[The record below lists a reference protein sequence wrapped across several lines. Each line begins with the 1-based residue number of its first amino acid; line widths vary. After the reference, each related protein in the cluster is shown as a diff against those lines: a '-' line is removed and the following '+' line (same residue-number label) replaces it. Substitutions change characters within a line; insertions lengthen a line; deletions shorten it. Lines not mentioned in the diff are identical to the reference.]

1 LEDSPVTSDKPAI
14 IGNDPEFSEWFPIIK
29 PNLDRYADNILTKI
43 DCVLRSNMVSG
54 VNILVKELEEKLA
67 KFLEVDHVIAVSSC
81 TLGMILALQAAD
93 LRSKEILLQ
102 SFSFS
107 ATAHMAYWNNSKIR
121 FIDSYLDTLTIDL
134 EDLKRQLNPKS
145 KAVIGVHMYGNPC
158 YITELLEFSSDNNI
172 PIFFDAAHALG
183 SKYKNKP
190 IGSQGLVNVFSASPT
205 KLFTTIEGG
214 FVATNDDKVFK
225 RIVLGRNY
233 GNYPDYSCVLP
244 GLNGR
249 MSELHAA
256 AGLVTLAD
264 IPKFVD
270 NRNMY
275 ASKYKEKLK
284 KIPGIAFQEITKN
297 SLSSYKDFSIF
308 IDPKEFGMDR
318 NLLSEALYKENIA
331 TKFYFYPP
339 IHQLEA
345 YKTGMPPDLPN
356 TEKLSNSVLS
366 LPIHNFMEENDIKRI
381 GNCIESI
388 HNYADKILN
397 NGGKK

>member
-1 LEDSPVTSDKPAI
+1 VTSDKPAI
-14 IGNDPEFSEWFPIIK
+14 LSNEPEFSEWFPIIK
-29 PNLDRYADNILTKI
+29 PNIDKYADNILTKI
-43 DCVLRSNMVSG
+43 DSVLRSNMVSG

-81 TLGMILALQAAD
+81 TLGMILALQATG
-93 LRSKEILLQ
+93 LRSKEILLP

-134 EDLKRQLNPKS
+134 EDLKQQLNLES

-158 YITELLEFSSDNNI
+158 HITELLEFSSDNNI

-190 IGSQGLVNVFSASPT
+190 IGSQGLANVFSASPT

-214 FVATNDDKVFK
+214 FVATNDDKVK
-225 RIVLGRNY
+225 KKIMLGRNY

-256 AGLVTLAD
+256 TGLVTLAD

-270 NRNMY
+270 NRNNY
-275 ASKYKEKLK
+275 ANKYKDEFK
-284 KIPGIAFQEITKN
+284 KIPGISFQKITQN
-297 SLSSYKDFSIF
+297 CISSYKDFSIF
-308 IDPKEFGMDR
+308 INPKEFGMDR
-318 NLLSEALYKENIA
+318 NLLSEALNKENIA

-339 IHQLEA
+339 IHQLKA
-345 YKTGMPPDLPN
+345 YQTSIPPDLPN
-356 TEKLSNSVLS
+356 TEKLAYSVLS

-381 GNCIESI
+381 INCVKSI
-388 HNYADKILN
+388 HNHADKILI
-397 NGGKK
+397 NGEKK